1 MTHLTIEYTS
11 QETHR
16 AILEANTR
24 IEYAEVILSNL
35 LALRQPEEDRFII
48 PHDDVVVSIQSAL
61 RILRDNI

>member
-24 IEYAEVILSNL
+24 IECAEG
-35 LALRQPEEDRFII
+35 DT
-48 PHDDVVVSIQSAL
+48 
-61 RILRDNI
+61 